1 MKKYLFLLAFGFML
15 GACTENNV
23 NEFELDPSDLVIK
36 AGTICGWCAQNDT
49 LIISGQSFRY
59 VNYVQCNTTNPSV
72 RKTGRLAAAET
83 ELLLKKLDFSEFK
96 KLDLNSCN
104 VCVDG
109 CDDWIT
115 ITQGS
120 ETHSIRF
127 GRNDSKLQSIQA
139 FVDQLNALKS
149 KYSGND

>member
-1 MKKYLFLLAFGFML
+1 MKKYLFLLAFGFMP
-15 GACTENNV
+15 GACTENKV

-59 VNYVQCNTTNPSV
+59 VNYVQCSTTNPSV
-72 RKTGRLAAAET
+72 RKSGRLETTET
-83 ELLLKKLDFSEFK
+83 EALLKELNFQEFK
-96 KLDLNSCN
+96 KLDLNTCN

-120 ETHSIRF
+120 EKHSIRF
-127 GRNDSKLQSIQA
+127 GRNDSKLQSIRT
-139 FVDQLNALKS
+139 FVDQLNVLKS